1 MKVLKIVLI
10 TLVLCSVGILT
21 LSCASNSSSTPAAQ
35 NQVATVKLG
44 NLVINVTGTGNLA
57 FSDMVDLAFQMAGI
71 VDEVNVQAGDSVRQG
86 QVLATLDTSQRD
98 ETLVSLESKVLQA
111 QISLKNAD
119 LALDKAEDE
128 TVTTI
133 TGDII
138 YATNY
143 DDEEI
148 AILKLQDQMAQA
160 NLADAQK
167 ALADAQNASPE
178 VTAPFDGFI
187 TTVNVSAG
195 DAGVSGNGVP
205 KGTVACQIVDPNK
218 FQADILVS
226 ELDISQVK
234 LGGDA
239 TVGIDAMPGIS
250 LPAKVTYISPTAT
263 IQSGVVNYKV
273 TVEVTS
279 LEPVRSSQSG
289 QGGTTRP
296 ASGAQGQTPAPQTI
310 QLRQGL
316 SATVNIL
323 IQEKDNVLL
332 VPSRAITRQQGG
344 TYVNVLKTDGTTEQ
358 RLIKTGISDLQNT
371 EVTDGLTEGEKVVIP
386 QTTTTTSTTTTRPG
400 GGIRIP
406 GLGG

>member
-1 MKVLKIVLI
+1 MKVLKIILI
-10 TLVLCSVGILT
+10 TLVLCSVSIVS
-21 LSCASNSSSTPAAQ
+21 LSCASKSSSTPTAQ
-35 NQVATVKLG
+35 NQVATVKRG

-57 FSDMVDLAFQMAGI
+57 FSNTVDLAFQMAGI
-71 VDEVNVQAGDSVRQG
+71 VDLVNVQAGDSVKQG
-86 QVLATLDTSQRD
+86 QVLATLDTTQRD
-98 ETLVSLESKVLQA
+98 ENLTSLESNVLSA

-119 LALDKAEDE
+119 LALDKAEE
-128 TVTTI
+128 ATVTTV

-138 YATNY
+138 YSNNF
-143 DDEEI
+143 DQEQID
-148 AILKLQDQMAQA
+148 ILKLQDQMAQA
-160 NLADAQK
+160 KLADAQK
-167 ALADAQNASPE
+167 KLADAQNASPE
-178 VTAPFDGFI
+178 VIAPFDGFI

-239 TVGIDAMPGIS
+239 TVGIDAMSGIS

-279 LEPVRSSQSG
+279 LEPVRSSQTG
-289 QGGTTRP
+289 QGGTTRS

-358 RLIKTGISDLQNT
+358 RSIKTGISDLQNT

-386 QTTTTTSTTTTRPG
+386 QTTTTTTTSPG
-400 GGIRIP
+400 GPGFIP
-406 GLGG
+406 GLGR